1 MRKRSSVVSLQKAE
15 AEAAAKRPHVLVAM
29 ATVFPLLAALY
40 YIATS
45 VSLTL
50 FNKILF
56 SQFPGS
62 DPPFLLISQSITAVA
77 ILSVLRLAGKFS
89 PPSIFSWPRASFRVY
104 APLYVSN
111 LVMLLTSLV
120 ALKFTS
126 LLMYNTLRRT
136 SMIFVVA
143 IHSAMH
149 KTRPSP
155 YTVGATALVT
165 VGALIASV
173 TDLAYDP
180 LGYALAFTANISTAI
195 YLVLLRPVRDKLQL
209 NNLQLIYVNALANI
223 PVLLAIILMFPADEE
238 FLDSFEEPLFLLLF
252 FCSCAMAVVINH
264 AIFVNT
270 TTNDAIAQSISSQ
283 LKDVV
288 LLITSIVF
296 VDDASQRASGNLTG
310 VFVGFLGS
318 VVYGIGKLL
327 EKQASRKADEERTRL
342 REAAATDSSSE
353 KIGLIPAELKSVS

>member
-1 MRKRSSVVSLQKAE
+1 MQKAE
-15 AEAAAKRPHVLVAM
+15 ADARQEAAPTSSTM
-29 ATVFPLLAALY
+29 ATTTVFPLLAALY

-50 FNKILF
+50 FNKLLF
-56 SQFPGS
+56 ARFPAS
-62 DPPFLLISQSITAVA
+62 DPPFLLLSQSLTTVA
-77 ILSVLRLAGKFS
+77 ILSAMRLVGKFS
-89 PPSIFSWPRASFRVY
+89 PPSLRSWTAVSIRTY

-111 LVMLLTSLV
+111 LAMLLTSLI

-143 IHSAMH
+143 IHCGMH
-149 KTRPSP
+149 RVRPTS
-155 YTVGATALVT
+155 YTVAATAFVT
-165 VGALIASV
+165 IGALLASSS
-173 TDLAYDP
+173 DLAYDP

-209 NNLQLIYVNALANI
+209 SNLQLLYVNALANI
-223 PVLLAIILMFPADEE
+223 PVLAIIILAMPPKDGVLALFSNLT
-238 FLDSFEEPLFLLLF
+238 FSILFL
-252 FCSCAMAVVINH
+252 CSCSFAVVINH

-288 LLITSIVF
+288 LLITSIAF
-296 VDDASQRASGNLTG
+296 VDDPKQRAAGNLQG

-318 VVYGIGKLL
+318 LVYGVGKLVDKRRATQQPIEPTSKED
-327 EKQASRKADEERTRL
+327 EKTGDAPEKVTLINTRDEVKVN
-342 REAAATDSSSE
+342 S
-353 KIGLIPAELKSVS
+353 